1 LINDFEAYSEFL
13 PGCLESSRLPSPEGD
28 FVRGRLAFSLLNKMY
43 LFESRNQI
51 LENQV
56 SITQSKG
63 PFTNFNALWTLEVID
78 KNLTK
83 VEFQAKFTLPFALN
97 IITTQSLVNK
107 VGHKIYS
114 CFFRSIIKMKI
125 YVSTQH
131 DAQISFLELDV
142 SESITASEVLNLSAV
157 KKLYQGQVGFLK
169 VGVNGE
175 ELDGKYKALPMN
187 YRMSHG
193 ERLEIY
199 KPLFQDPK
207 ERRKKKAQLVK
218 KS

>member
-1 LINDFEAYSEFL
+1 
-13 PGCLESSRLPSPEGD
+13 
-28 FVRGRLAFSLLNKMY
+28 
-43 LFESRNQI
+43 
-51 LENQV
+51 
-56 SITQSKG
+56 
-63 PFTNFNALWTLEVID
+63 
-78 KNLTK
+78 
-83 VEFQAKFTLPFALN
+83 
-97 IITTQSLVNK
+97 
-107 VGHKIYS
+107 
-114 CFFRSIIKMKI
+114 MKI

-175 ELDGKYKALPMN
+175 ELDGKHKALPIN

>member
-1 LINDFEAYSEFL
+1 
-13 PGCLESSRLPSPEGD
+13 
-28 FVRGRLAFSLLNKMY
+28 
-43 LFESRNQI
+43 
-51 LENQV
+51 
-56 SITQSKG
+56 
-63 PFTNFNALWTLEVID
+63 
-78 KNLTK
+78 
-83 VEFQAKFTLPFALN
+83 
-97 IITTQSLVNK
+97 
-107 VGHKIYS
+107 
-114 CFFRSIIKMKI
+114 MKI

-157 KKLYQGQVGFLK
+157 KKLYQGQVDFLK

>member
-1 LINDFEAYSEFL
+1 
-13 PGCLESSRLPSPEGD
+13 
-28 FVRGRLAFSLLNKMY
+28 
-43 LFESRNQI
+43 
-51 LENQV
+51 
-56 SITQSKG
+56 
-63 PFTNFNALWTLEVID
+63 
-78 KNLTK
+78 
-83 VEFQAKFTLPFALN
+83 
-97 IITTQSLVNK
+97 
-107 VGHKIYS
+107 
-114 CFFRSIIKMKI
+114 MKI

-157 KKLYQGQVGFLK
+157 KKLYQGQIGFLK

-207 ERRKKKAQLVK
+207 ERRKKKAKLVK

>member
-1 LINDFEAYSEFL
+1 
-13 PGCLESSRLPSPEGD
+13 
-28 FVRGRLAFSLLNKMY
+28 
-43 LFESRNQI
+43 
-51 LENQV
+51 
-56 SITQSKG
+56 
-63 PFTNFNALWTLEVID
+63 
-78 KNLTK
+78 
-83 VEFQAKFTLPFALN
+83 
-97 IITTQSLVNK
+97 
-107 VGHKIYS
+107 
-114 CFFRSIIKMKI
+114 MKI

>member
-1 LINDFEAYSEFL
+1 
-13 PGCLESSRLPSPEGD
+13 
-28 FVRGRLAFSLLNKMY
+28 
-43 LFESRNQI
+43 
-51 LENQV
+51 
-56 SITQSKG
+56 
-63 PFTNFNALWTLEVID
+63 
-78 KNLTK
+78 
-83 VEFQAKFTLPFALN
+83 
-97 IITTQSLVNK
+97 
-107 VGHKIYS
+107 
-114 CFFRSIIKMKI
+114 MKI

-142 SESITASEVLNLSAV
+142 SESITANEVLNLSAV

>member
-1 LINDFEAYSEFL
+1 
-13 PGCLESSRLPSPEGD
+13 
-28 FVRGRLAFSLLNKMY
+28 
-43 LFESRNQI
+43 
-51 LENQV
+51 
-56 SITQSKG
+56 
-63 PFTNFNALWTLEVID
+63 
-78 KNLTK
+78 
-83 VEFQAKFTLPFALN
+83 
-97 IITTQSLVNK
+97 
-107 VGHKIYS
+107 
-114 CFFRSIIKMKI
+114 MKI

-131 DAQISFLELDV
+131 NAQISFLELDV

-157 KKLYQGQVGFLK
+157 KKLYQGQIGFLK

>member
-1 LINDFEAYSEFL
+1 
-13 PGCLESSRLPSPEGD
+13 
-28 FVRGRLAFSLLNKMY
+28 
-43 LFESRNQI
+43 
-51 LENQV
+51 
-56 SITQSKG
+56 
-63 PFTNFNALWTLEVID
+63 
-78 KNLTK
+78 
-83 VEFQAKFTLPFALN
+83 
-97 IITTQSLVNK
+97 
-107 VGHKIYS
+107 
-114 CFFRSIIKMKI
+114 MKI

-142 SESITASEVLNLSAV
+142 SESITAREVLNLSVV
-157 KKLYQGQVGFLK
+157 KKLYQGQVDFLK

-207 ERRKKKAQLVK
+207 ERRKKKAKLVK

>member
-1 LINDFEAYSEFL
+1 
-13 PGCLESSRLPSPEGD
+13 
-28 FVRGRLAFSLLNKMY
+28 
-43 LFESRNQI
+43 
-51 LENQV
+51 
-56 SITQSKG
+56 
-63 PFTNFNALWTLEVID
+63 
-78 KNLTK
+78 
-83 VEFQAKFTLPFALN
+83 
-97 IITTQSLVNK
+97 
-107 VGHKIYS
+107 
-114 CFFRSIIKMKI
+114 MKI

-142 SESITASEVLNLSAV
+142 SESITANEVLNLSAV
-157 KKLYQGQVGFLK
+157 KKLYQGQIGFLK
-169 VGVNGE
+169 FGVNGE
-175 ELDGKYKALPMN
+175 ELDGKYKALPIN

>member
-1 LINDFEAYSEFL
+1 
-13 PGCLESSRLPSPEGD
+13 
-28 FVRGRLAFSLLNKMY
+28 
-43 LFESRNQI
+43 
-51 LENQV
+51 
-56 SITQSKG
+56 
-63 PFTNFNALWTLEVID
+63 
-78 KNLTK
+78 
-83 VEFQAKFTLPFALN
+83 
-97 IITTQSLVNK
+97 
-107 VGHKIYS
+107 
-114 CFFRSIIKMKI
+114 MKI

-142 SESITASEVLNLSAV
+142 SESITAGEVLNLSAV